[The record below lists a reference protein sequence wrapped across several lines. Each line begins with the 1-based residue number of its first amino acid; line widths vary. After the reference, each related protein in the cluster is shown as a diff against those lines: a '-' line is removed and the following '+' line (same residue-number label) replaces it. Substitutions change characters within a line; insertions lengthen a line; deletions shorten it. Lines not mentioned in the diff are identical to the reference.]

1 MTSNEIFAQRLKNAR
16 VMKGYSMDEL
26 VAAMGNSLSK
36 MAISKYE
43 KCQLSPS
50 STVLISLSKALEQPV
65 DYFFRPFTMQIES
78 VKFRKHKSKLAVKQE
93 ESIKQNISDMF
104 ERYIT
109 IEEIC
114 NASVKFVSPF
124 KKPVSSAE
132 QVKEAALKLR
142 DYWNIGSDGIINVI
156 DLLEEHGIKV
166 IEIDAPESFD
176 GLSSMVNDLYP
187 VIVLNKSFHSER
199 KRFTALHELGDLILN
214 FDGSVSEKDEE
225 TLCNLF
231 ANEMLILES
240 MFRRIVGD
248 SRREITYPELRAVQI
263 HFGISCDALMYKAK
277 TCGIISEPR
286 YKSYCIQKNRNSA
299 FKERIEQ
306 SYYPQEESNRFNRLV
321 YNALS
326 NELITIS
333 KAASLLQTSV
343 EKIQEDFNIFAN

>member
-43 KCQLSPS
+43 KCQLAPS
-50 STVLISLSKALEQPV
+50 STVLISLSKALGQPV

-114 NASVKFVSPF
+114 NASVKFISPF

-142 DYWNIGSDGIINVI
+142 DHWNIGSDGIINVI

-166 IEIDAPESFD
+166 MEIDAPESFD
-176 GLSSMVNDLYP
+176 GLSSMVNDEYL
-187 VIVLNKSFHSER
+187 VIVLNKAFSSER
-199 KRFTALHELGDLILN
+199 KRFTALHELGHLILN
-214 FDGSVSEKDEE
+214 FDDSVSEKDEE
-225 TLCNLF
+225 ALCNLF

-240 MFRRIVGD
+240 MFRRIIGD

-286 YKSYCIQKNRNSA
+286 YKSYCIQKNKNSA

-321 YNALS
+321 HNALS

-333 KAASLLQTSV
+333 KAASLLHTSV
-343 EKIQEDFNIFAN
+343 EKVQEDFIFFC

>member
-1 MTSNEIFAQRLKNAR
+1 MTQNEIFAQRLKNAR

-43 KCQLSPS
+43 KCQLAPS
-50 STVLISLSKALEQPV
+50 STVLISLSKALGQPV

-142 DYWNIGSDGIINVI
+142 DFWNIGNDGIINVI

-176 GLSSMVNDLYP
+176 GLSSMVNDAYP
-187 VIVLNKSFHSER
+187 VIVLNKAFPPER
-199 KRFTALHELGDLILN
+199 KRFTALHELGHLILN
-214 FDGSVSEKDEE
+214 FADSVSEKDEE

-240 MFRRIVGD
+240 MFRRIIGD

-286 YKSYCIQKNRNSA
+286 YKSFCIQKNRNSA

-333 KAASLLQTSV
+333 KAASLLHTSI
-343 EKIQEDFNIFAN
+343 EKVQEDLIFFC

>member
-1 MTSNEIFAQRLKNAR
+1 MTQNEIFAQRLKNAR

-50 STVLISLSKALEQPV
+50 STVLISLSKALGQPV

-142 DYWNIGSDGIINVI
+142 DFWNIGSDGIINVI

-166 IEIDAPESFD
+166 MEIEAPESFD

-187 VIVLNKSFHSER
+187 VIVLNKSFPSER
-199 KRFTALHELGDLILN
+199 KRFTALHELGHLILN
-214 FDGSVSEKDEE
+214 FDDSVSEKDEE
-225 TLCNLF
+225 SLCNLF

-240 MFRRIVGD
+240 MFRQIVGN

-277 TCGIISEPR
+277 ACGIISEPR
-286 YKSYCIQKNRNSA
+286 YKSYCIQKNRNFA

-333 KAASLLQTSV
+333 KAASLLHTSV
-343 EKIQEDFNIFAN
+343 EQVRGDLMPL

>member
-1 MTSNEIFAQRLKNAR
+1 MTQNEIFAQRLKNAR

-36 MAISKYE
+36 MTISKYE
-43 KCQLSPS
+43 KCQLAPS
-50 STVLISLSKALEQPV
+50 STVLISLSKALGQPV

-142 DYWNIGSDGIINVI
+142 DLWNIGNDGIINVI
-156 DLLEEHGIKV
+156 NLLEEHGIKV
-166 IEIDAPESFD
+166 MEIDAPESFD
-176 GLSSMVNDLYP
+176 GLSSMVNDMYP
-187 VIVLNKSFHSER
+187 VIVLNKAFPSER
-199 KRFTALHELGDLILN
+199 KRFAALHELGHLILN
-214 FDGSVSEKDEE
+214 VDDSVSEKDDE

-277 TCGIISEPR
+277 ICGIISEPR

-333 KAASLLQTSV
+333 KAASLLHTSV
-343 EKIQEDFNIFAN
+343 EKVQEDLIFFC

>member
-1 MTSNEIFAQRLKNAR
+1 
-16 VMKGYSMDEL
+16 
-26 VAAMGNSLSK
+26 
-36 MAISKYE
+36 
-43 KCQLSPS
+43 
-50 STVLISLSKALEQPV
+50 
-65 DYFFRPFTMQIES
+65 MQIES

-93 ESIKQNISDMF
+93 ESIRQNISDMF

-124 KKPVSSAE
+124 KKPLSSAA
-132 QVKEAALKLR
+132 QVKEAALKLH
-142 DYWNIGSDGIINVI
+142 DFWNIGNDGIINVI
-156 DLLEEHGIKV
+156 DLLEEHDIKV
-166 IEIDAPESFD
+166 IEIAAPESFD
-176 GLSSMVNDLYP
+176 GLSTMVNDLYP
-187 VIVLNKSFHSER
+187 VIVLNKAFSSER
-199 KRFTALHELGDLILN
+199 ERFTALHELGHLILN
-214 FDGSVSEKDEE
+214 FDDSVSEKDEE
-225 TLCNLF
+225 ALCNLF

-248 SRREITYPELRAVQI
+248 SRREITYPELKAVQI

-306 SYYPQEESNRFNRLV
+306 SYYHQEESNRFNRLV

-333 KAASLLQTSV
+333 KAASLLHQSV
-343 EKIQEDFNIFAN
+343 EKVKEELIFVC

>member
-1 MTSNEIFAQRLKNAR
+1 MTQNEIFAQRLKNAR

-43 KCQLSPS
+43 KCQLAPS
-50 STVLISLSKALEQPV
+50 STVLISLSKALGQPV

-114 NASVKFVSPF
+114 NASVKFISPF

-142 DYWNIGSDGIINVI
+142 EHWNIGSDGIINVI
-156 DLLEEHGIKV
+156 NLLEEHGIKV
-166 IEIDAPESFD
+166 MEIDAPESFD
-176 GLSSMVNDLYP
+176 GLSSMVNDAYP
-187 VIVLNKSFHSER
+187 VIVLNKAFSSER
-199 KRFTALHELGDLILN
+199 KRFTALHELGHLILN
-214 FDGSVSEKDEE
+214 FDDSVSEKDEE

-240 MFRRIVGD
+240 MFRRIVGN

-286 YKSYCIQKNRNSA
+286 YKSFCIQKNKNSA

-333 KAASLLQTSV
+333 KAASLLHTSV
-343 EKIQEDFNIFAN
+343 EKVQEDLIFFC

>member
-1 MTSNEIFAQRLKNAR
+1 MTQNEIFAQRLKNAR

-36 MAISKYE
+36 MTISKYE
-43 KCQLSPS
+43 KCQLAPS
-50 STVLISLSKALEQPV
+50 STVLISLSKALGQPV

-124 KKPVSSAE
+124 KKPISSSE

-142 DYWNIGSDGIINVI
+142 DFWNIGSDGIINVI

-166 IEIDAPESFD
+166 MEIDAPESFD
-176 GLSSMVNDLYP
+176 GLSSMVNNMYP
-187 VIVLNKSFHSER
+187 VIVLNKDFPSER
-199 KRFTALHELGDLILN
+199 KRFTALHELGHLILN
-214 FDGSVSEKDEE
+214 FNDSISEKNEE

-231 ANEMLILES
+231 ANEMLVLES
-240 MFRRIVGD
+240 MFRRIIGD

-286 YKSYCIQKNRNSA
+286 YKSYCIQKNRNPA

-326 NELITIS
+326 HELITIS
-333 KAASLLQTSV
+333 KAASLLHTSV
-343 EKIQEDFNIFAN
+343 EQVRGDLMPV

>member
-1 MTSNEIFAQRLKNAR
+1 MTQNEIFAQRLKNAR

-26 VAAMGNSLSK
+26 VATMDNSLSK

-50 STVLISLSKALEQPV
+50 STVLISLSKALGQPV

-142 DYWNIGSDGIINVI
+142 DFWNIGSDGIINVI

-166 IEIDAPESFD
+166 MEIDAPESFE

-187 VIVLNKSFHSER
+187 IIVLNKSFPSER
-199 KRFTALHELGDLILN
+199 KRFTALHELGHLILN
-214 FDGSVSEKDEE
+214 FDESVSEKGEE

-240 MFRRIVGD
+240 MFRRIIGD

-333 KAASLLQTSV
+333 KAASLLHTSV
-343 EKIQEDFNIFAN
+343 EKVQEDLIFFC

>member
-1 MTSNEIFAQRLKNAR
+1 MTQNEIFAQRLKNAR

-50 STVLISLSKALEQPV
+50 STVFISLSKALGQPV

-142 DYWNIGSDGIINVI
+142 DLWNIGSDGIINVI
-156 DLLEEHGIKV
+156 DLLEEHSIKV
-166 IEIDAPESFD
+166 MEIDAPESFD
-176 GLSSMVNDLYP
+176 GLSSMVNDMYP
-187 VIVLNKSFHSER
+187 VIVLNKAFLSER
-199 KRFTALHELGDLILN
+199 KRFTALHELGHLILN
-214 FDGSVSEKDEE
+214 FDDSVSEKDEE

-240 MFRRIVGD
+240 MFRRIIGE

-333 KAASLLQTSV
+333 KAASLLHTSV
-343 EKIQEDFNIFAN
+343 EQVRGDLMPV

>member
-1 MTSNEIFAQRLKNAR
+1 MTQNEIFAQRLKNAR

-50 STVLISLSKALEQPV
+50 STVLISLSKALGQPV

-78 VKFRKHKSKLAVKQE
+78 VKFRKHKSKLSVKQE

-142 DYWNIGSDGIINVI
+142 DFWNIGSDGIINVI

-166 IEIDAPESFD
+166 MEIDAPESFE
-176 GLSSMVNDLYP
+176 GLSSIVNDLYP
-187 VIVLNKSFHSER
+187 VIVLNKSFPSER
-199 KRFTALHELGDLILN
+199 KRFTALHELGHLILN

-240 MFRRIVGD
+240 MFRRIIGD

-333 KAASLLQTSV
+333 KAASLLHTSV
-343 EKIQEDFNIFAN
+343 EKVQEDLIFFC

>member
-1 MTSNEIFAQRLKNAR
+1 MTQNEIFAQRLKNAR

-50 STVLISLSKALEQPV
+50 STVLISLSKALGQPV

-78 VKFRKHKSKLAVKQE
+78 IKFRKHRFKISVKQE

-124 KKPVSSAE
+124 KKPLSSAV

-142 DYWNIGSDGIINVI
+142 DFWNIGNDGIINVI

-166 IEIDAPESFD
+166 MEIDAPESFE

-187 VIVLNKSFHSER
+187 VIVLNKSFPSER
-199 KRFTALHELGDLILN
+199 KRFTALHELGHLILN
-214 FDGSVSEKDEE
+214 FDESVSEKDEE

-240 MFRRIVGD
+240 MFRRIIGD

-343 EKIQEDFNIFAN
+343 EKVQEDFIFFAN

>member
-1 MTSNEIFAQRLKNAR
+1 MTQNEIFAQRLKNAR

-50 STVLISLSKALEQPV
+50 STVLISLSKALGQPV

-78 VKFRKHKSKLAVKQE
+78 VKFRKHKSKLAIKQE

-114 NASVKFVSPF
+114 NASVKFISPF

-166 IEIDAPESFD
+166 MEIDAPESFD
-176 GLSSMVNDLYP
+176 GLSSMVNDVYP
-187 VIVLNKSFHSER
+187 VIVLNKTFPSER
-199 KRFTALHELGDLILN
+199 KRFTALHELGHLILN
-214 FDGSVSEKDEE
+214 FGESVSEKDEE

-240 MFRRIVGD
+240 MFRRIIGE

-333 KAASLLQTSV
+333 KAASLLHTSV
-343 EKIQEDFNIFAN
+343 EQVRGDLMPV

>member
-1 MTSNEIFAQRLKNAR
+1 MTQNEIFAQRLKNAR

-43 KCQLSPS
+43 KCQLAPS
-50 STVLISLSKALEQPV
+50 STVLISISKALGQHV

-78 VKFRKHKSKLAVKQE
+78 IKFRKHRFKISVKQE

-166 IEIDAPESFD
+166 MEIDAPESFD
-176 GLSSMVNDLYP
+176 GLSSMVNDFYP
-187 VIVLNKSFHSER
+187 VIVLNKAFSSER
-199 KRFTALHELGDLILN
+199 KRFTALHELGHLILN
-214 FDGSVSEKDEE
+214 FDNSVSEKDEE

-240 MFRRIVGD
+240 MFKRIVGD

-333 KAASLLQTSV
+333 KAASLLHTSV
-343 EKIQEDFNIFAN
+343 EQVRGDLMPV

>member
-1 MTSNEIFAQRLKNAR
+1 MTQNEIFAQRLKNAR

-50 STVLISLSKALEQPV
+50 STVLISLSKALGQPV

-78 VKFRKHKSKLAVKQE
+78 VKFRKHKSKLSVKQE

-142 DYWNIGSDGIINVI
+142 DFWNIGSDGIINVI

-166 IEIDAPESFD
+166 MEIDAPESFE
-176 GLSSMVNDLYP
+176 GLSSIVNDLYP
-187 VIVLNKSFHSER
+187 VIVLNKSFPSER
-199 KRFTALHELGDLILN
+199 KRFTALHELGHLILN

-240 MFRRIVGD
+240 MFRRIIGD

-343 EKIQEDFNIFAN
+343 EKVQEDFNIFC

>member
-1 MTSNEIFAQRLKNAR
+1 MTQNEIFAQRLKNAR

-43 KCQLSPS
+43 KCQLAPS
-50 STVLISLSKALEQPV
+50 STVLISLSKALGQPV

-124 KKPVSSAE
+124 KKPVSSTE
-132 QVKEAALKLR
+132 QVKEAALQLR
-142 DYWNIGSDGIINVI
+142 DFWNIGSDGIINVI

-166 IEIDAPESFD
+166 MEIDAPDSFD
-176 GLSSMVNDLYP
+176 GLSSMVNDVYP
-187 VIVLNKSFHSER
+187 VIVLNKTFPSER
-199 KRFTALHELGDLILN
+199 KRFTALHKLGHLIFN
-214 FDGSVSEKDEE
+214 FDDSVSEKDEE
-225 TLCNLF
+225 ALCNLF

-240 MFRRIVGD
+240 MFRRIIGD

-333 KAASLLQTSV
+333 KAASLLHTSV
-343 EKIQEDFNIFAN
+343 EKLQEDLIVFS

>member
-1 MTSNEIFAQRLKNAR
+1 MTQNEIFAQRLKNAR

-36 MAISKYE
+36 MTISKYE
-43 KCQLSPS
+43 KCQLAPS
-50 STVLISLSKALEQPV
+50 STVLISLSKALGQPV

-114 NASVKFVSPF
+114 NASVKFISPF

-132 QVKEAALKLR
+132 QVKEAALRLR
-142 DYWNIGSDGIINVI
+142 DHWNIGSDGIINVI

-166 IEIDAPESFD
+166 MEIDAPESFD
-176 GLSSMVNDLYP
+176 GLSSMVNDVYP
-187 VIVLNKSFHSER
+187 VIVLNKTFPSER
-199 KRFTALHELGDLILN
+199 KRFTALHELGHLILN
-214 FDGSVSEKDEE
+214 FDESVSEKDEE
-225 TLCNLF
+225 ALCNLF

-277 TCGIISEPR
+277 DCGIISEPR

-333 KAASLLQTSV
+333 KAASLLHTSV
-343 EKIQEDFNIFAN
+343 EQVRGDLMPV

>member
-50 STVLISLSKALEQPV
+50 STVLISLSKALGQPV

-78 VKFRKHKSKLAVKQE
+78 IKFRKHRFKISVKQE

-114 NASVKFVSPF
+114 NASVKFISPF

-132 QVKEAALKLR
+132 QVKEAVLKLR
-142 DYWNIGSDGIINVI
+142 DFWNIGSDGIINVI

-166 IEIDAPESFD
+166 MEIDAPESFE
-176 GLSSMVNDLYP
+176 GLSSIVNDLYP
-187 VIVLNKSFHSER
+187 VIVLNKSFPSER
-199 KRFTALHELGDLILN
+199 KRFTALHELGHLILN

-240 MFRRIVGD
+240 MFRRIIGD

-333 KAASLLQTSV
+333 KAASLLHTSV
-343 EKIQEDFNIFAN
+343 EKVQEDLIFFC

>member
-1 MTSNEIFAQRLKNAR
+1 MTQNEIFAQRLKNAR

-50 STVLISLSKALEQPV
+50 SSVLISLSKALGQPV

-114 NASVKFVSPF
+114 NASVKFISPF

-142 DYWNIGSDGIINVI
+142 DLWNIGNDGIINVI

-166 IEIDAPESFD
+166 IEIAAPESFD
-176 GLSSMVNDLYP
+176 GLSSMVNDAYP
-187 VIVLNKSFHSER
+187 VIVLNKAFSSER
-199 KRFTALHELGDLILN
+199 KRFTALHELGHLILN
-214 FDGSVSEKDEE
+214 FDDSVSEKDEE
-225 TLCNLF
+225 ALCNLF

-248 SRREITYPELRAVQI
+248 SRREITYPELKAVQI

-333 KAASLLQTSV
+333 KAACLLHKSV
-343 EKIQEDFNIFAN
+343 EQVRGELMPL

>member
-1 MTSNEIFAQRLKNAR
+1 MTQNEIFAQRLKNAR

-43 KCQLSPS
+43 KCQLAPS
-50 STVLISLSKALEQPV
+50 STVLISLSKALGQPV

-93 ESIKQNISDMF
+93 ESIKQNISDIF

-132 QVKEAALKLR
+132 QVKEAALNLR
-142 DYWNIGSDGIINVI
+142 NYWNIGNDGIINVI

-166 IEIDAPESFD
+166 IEITAPESFD
-176 GLSSMVNDLYP
+176 GLSSMVNDAYP
-187 VIVLNKSFHSER
+187 VIVLNKSFPSER
-199 KRFTALHELGDLILN
+199 KRFTALHELGHLILN
-214 FDGSVSEKDEE
+214 FDESVSEKGEE

-333 KAASLLQTSV
+333 KAASLLHASV
-343 EKIQEDFNIFAN
+343 EQVRGDLMPV

>member
-1 MTSNEIFAQRLKNAR
+1 MTQNEIFAQRLKNAR

-36 MAISKYE
+36 MTISKYE
-43 KCQLSPS
+43 KCQLAPS
-50 STVLISLSKALEQPV
+50 STVLISLSKALGQPV

-114 NASVKFVSPF
+114 NVSVKFVSPF

-132 QVKEAALKLR
+132 QVKEAALNLR
-142 DYWNIGSDGIINVI
+142 NYWNIGNDGIINVI

-166 IEIDAPESFD
+166 MEIDAPESFD

-187 VIVLNKSFHSER
+187 VIVLNKAFQSER
-199 KRFTALHELGDLILN
+199 KRFTALHELGHLILN
-214 FDGSVSEKDEE
+214 FDDSVSEKDEE

-240 MFRRIVGD
+240 MFRQIVGD

-333 KAASLLQTSV
+333 KAASLLHTSV
-343 EKIQEDFNIFAN
+343 EKVQEDLIFFC